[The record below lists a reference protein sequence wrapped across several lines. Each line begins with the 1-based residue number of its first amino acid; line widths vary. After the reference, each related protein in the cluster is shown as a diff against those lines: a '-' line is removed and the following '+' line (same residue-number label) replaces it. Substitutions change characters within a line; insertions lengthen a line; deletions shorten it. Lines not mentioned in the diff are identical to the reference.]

1 MFKSYRF
8 SKVLANDD
16 TGTTYSVQYV
26 ATDME
31 SFKLYEQL
39 YAQKLRQEAL
49 AHFGNK
55 FIAFRTLLEIIDEN

>member
-1 MFKSYRF
+1 
-8 SKVLANDD
+8 
-16 TGTTYSVQYV
+16 
-26 ATDME
+26 ME